1 MSFEECA
8 RRRIGEIIF
17 CEELARVGSTTGHC
31 GVEFVGIVCGAGMER
46 GYQGIYINGWLA
58 GL

>member
-31 GVEFVGIVCGAGMER
+31 GVEFVGIVCEAGMER
-46 GYQGIYINGWLA
+46 GY
-58 GL
+58 